1 MEPIKKKRGRP
12 RKLITLEGGVR
23 GVLPSGGGVVA
34 DEFMKKIES
43 DTPQNTPVEL
53 PKMGDVKIDL
63 PKYLIVPKGKNKGG
77 YKWRLASPTAHNR
90 NISQRLGQK
99 SIEII
104 RKNIENPSLET
115 IENSDTPLIKDFSP
129 QDRKKI
135 YDYFKEIKTHE
146 GATVEPSPVIPRGIN
161 KKPVSPIAKPR
172 GRPRI
177 NPPKIKSGLPR
188 GRPKKKIISPDN
200 ITMDIKEK
208 KSRGRPRKVKGVEGS
223 GMWDS
228 VSKSVGKAGKAVNSV
243 VSTTKDVAHKL
254 VYGTNELPP
263 KARATLDKYGDATVT
278 SGTIMRIP
286 LGGPLMAALNLGSLG
301 KVKEEIKNADYDE
314 LYHLRVD
321 WNTSMGEVTCE
332 KNEVINIAS
341 KTEIP
346 PKTEFMQI
354 PQIPQG
360 LTLRELIDATARHMG
375 GKFLTYSSKDNNCQD
390 FVMGMLNGNNMN
402 TQATQAFAKQDV
414 KPLFTDAFRK
424 LANSVTDLGAKVAII
439 TQGGGLES
447 DSYVVQS
454 ILFDTESWSV
464 KKAMTWL
471 KEHKYKH
478 DKVDL
483 TEHKLRFRQHDPKEL
498 AMFPIVKTK
507 DLGDGIELV
516 IYYKHE
522 KKVLGKGIEMHSDSS
537 SDEEEERKPR
547 RRVRVVEHHHHY
559 HHYGMPEQPHSREP
573 FGMGFAEPPSR
584 VPRIPPTMDETVGM
598 GIMDSAKKFAGSKT
612 GQKLQKDALKTVTKE
627 IEKKIGGTIAP
638 HRIKGSEEARQYM
651 AALRAKRMMKE

>member
-12 RKLITLEGGVR
+12 KKLITLEGGVR
-23 GVLPSGGGVVA
+23 GALPSGGGVVA
-34 DEFMKKIES
+34 NEFIKKIES

-53 PKMGDVKIDL
+53 PKMGDIKIDL
-63 PKYLIVPKGKNKGG
+63 PKYLIVPKSRNKGG

-135 YDYFKEIKTHE
+135 YEYFKEIKTHE
-146 GATVEPSPVIPRGIN
+146 GATVEPSPVIPRGIYKAPVAPV
-161 KKPVSPIAKPR
+161 KKSR

-200 ITMDIKEK
+200 IIMDIKEK
-208 KSRGRPRKVKGVEGS
+208 KPRGRPRKVKDVEGA
-223 GMWDS
+223 GVWDS
-228 VSKSVGKAGKAVNSV
+228 VSKAVGKAGKAVNSV
-243 VSTTKDVAHKL
+243 VATTKDVAHKL

-286 LGGPLMAALNLGSLG
+286 LGTALMTALNVGSMG
-301 KVKEEIKNADYDE
+301 KVDKEIKNADYDK

-321 WNTSMGEVTCE
+321 WNTSMGEVTTE
-332 KNEVINIAS
+332 KNEVINIAA
-341 KTEIP
+341 KTAIP

-360 LTLRELIDATARHMG
+360 ITLRELIEATARNMG

-414 KPLFTDAFRK
+414 KPLFTDSFRK
-424 LANSVTDLGAKVAII
+424 LANTVTDIGAKAAII

-454 ILFDTESWSV
+454 ILFDTDLWSV
-464 KKAMTWL
+464 KKSMNWL
-471 KEHKYKH
+471 KENKYKH

-483 TEHKLRFRQHDPKEL
+483 TAHKLRFRQHDPREL
-498 AMFPIVKTK
+498 SMFPIVKTK

-522 KKVLGKGIEMHSDSS
+522 KKMSGKGIDMYSDSDS
-537 SDEEEERKPR
+537 EEEERKPK
-547 RRVRVVEHHHHY
+547 RRVKVVEHHHHY

-573 FGMGFAEPPSR
+573 IGMGFDEPPSR
-584 VPRIPPTMDETVGM
+584 VPRIPPTLDETQGM
-598 GIMDSAKKFAGSKT
+598 GIMDSAKKALGSKQ
-612 GQKLQKDALKTVTKE
+612 GQQLQKQALKAVTKE
-627 IEKKIGGTIAP
+627 IEKKIGGSLP
-638 HRIKGSEEARQYM
+638 HRVKGSEEAKAYM
-651 AALRAKRMMKE
+651 AELRTRRQSKN